1 MDSYFPLPGLQ
12 LPFQR
17 RLSRLYNDTKKSSDF
32 VKEPVQNA
40 EDPEI
45 KALHR
50 KLRIQKDRLVSWG
63 LEWSDPS
70 QSSEVLIDSSLSR
83 AGLSE
88 VVSSIMST
96 IKETLAEV
104 EPLWLSSKR
113 LVGSGGAGSGGN
125 VGSGD
130 SKAAELSADRDRKLP
145 IVTWDKARFA
155 DLVRDL
161 TVSIDTLYDLSRTRS
176 SAATGGGGGGGG
188 SGPGSDVKHPGG
200 PGSVPTH
207 HSPVSGNINNSN
219 NNSSNNAPILGTPG
233 NKLALVTS
241 ASWSPSSPKQLS
253 MQQAL
258 KRHLQQQ
265 GQSPSTMMQQLTS
278 DEAKLFESSRMLVPQ
293 QIDSA
298 MLTSI
303 ESGTRPPE
311 DPKAREVVFMNK
323 QAYADLVSRPVGQ
336 SYAPLLLE
344 YAYFDPVYSSTGIM
358 PSMAR
363 FEKLSAGLQGEASHV
378 SGNPRLL
385 GYFEDMDHSRLGLVY
400 QFPPGFHAI
409 ASPPTASQS
418 PAMLRSCLYSLG
430 DLLGSPGVEPK
441 LEAKFRLAANLA
453 NAVFELHA
461 KGIAHGNLVDSS
473 ILFGR
478 VTNPDAGLPSS
489 DVSQVDI
496 RRPVVSSFDLF
507 PDTPNP
513 ASRSDI
519 KRRSSR
525 LHQHPLN
532 PISFAPGAP
541 PIVDADPRVFD
552 LYSLAMLL
560 LSIGMWTRLENL
572 VPHQDSAMVSEAVLD
587 QLSTQCGTLYMKA
600 VQTCWTAMELVVSA
614 GKAAG
619 ESHLAR
625 LQVRASSYLEACCV
639 LDDVAK
645 LEERLRNDLG
655 GDDDLVSSSVAKSA
669 TSSSTT
675 PMPTPA
681 QTPFTPPTLVH
692 SHSAPPMPPPKMS
705 SPHPAPLTT
714 PSQPPA
720 MRTHRS
726 LLSMP
731 PRDRLPDESFS
742 DAKPPP
748 VPPKTSGSGGAT
760 TSPLGFA
767 LPRHPSAATAG
778 SAAPGAM
785 SHMSHAGHVATQPS
799 APASAPAEKKRMRL
813 YPQVALPA
821 DVVEKW
827 HTYLMPQINYVLRH
841 FYRSHPESV
850 EISLESVGDSPRN
863 TRPTVVVV
871 CTSVSKVRSIL
882 KRKMA
887 NVFEG
892 TNSVG
897 LKVCTGRVM
906 RSRKDATSG
915 SGPRG
920 AGADSD
926 VVKRSGADFQY
937 GSASAANTQFQQ
949 KPENGASIGAWI
961 GDRHLPPVS
970 FGGLVLVDDKPFG
983 MTVHH
988 MLDDPDASEEA
999 AAREGQKALRSSG
1012 GAAVT
1017 PAAAAATTANAAG
1030 EGEDEQI
1037 EELGQSVLDWYA
1049 DMQKGSSSGAAHSSG
1064 GSDFDVDD
1072 DDEDDDDYACE
1083 FSDTSSAVS
1092 ESDITSEWSDSDNED
1107 YDDPRRRRQ
1116 RDDDDDDY
1124 AAKAD
1129 DETDEP
1135 GDTPGVEPGYGEGY
1149 IVTQPA
1155 LDDVDG
1161 NFYPDEATQDDD
1173 HLDSCGLGD
1182 VYASSG
1188 VRRRVDEHGL
1198 VHEIDWALFEFKEDR
1213 QPPANSI
1220 PHLPLGGEAA
1230 PALSDVSSS
1239 GILRPTTV
1247 APASALPGLDVQCI
1261 ARTSGLQTGRILPT
1275 ITSVKIYGRTSPSH
1289 TYQIAAAGGPS
1300 SSANHAQTPSP
1311 SPSPIGIPGDSGA
1324 WIVER
1329 EHGRL
1334 CGHVLAWS
1342 ARKRVAYLC
1351 PMDVLLLDI
1360 AETLEAGEVRL
1371 PGGDAIVKIMD
1382 PEERRT
1388 KATASSPNVATATYA
1403 TNSMRG
1409 GGGGGAGAAYSSQG
1423 TASGSG
1429 RPTLNTSLR
1438 TSSSLSLHES
1448 WPTEP
1453 SPDVPILQGERELQR
1468 EREHEHDMAPLDPV
1482 DEGFQDSDVVTVAGS
1497 AISRSSRTS
1506 SNPGAGD
1513 SKNPR
1518 WQEST
1523 KIMEM
1528 VGSMGK
1534 VRLDS
1539 SKDVQAPC

>member
-1 MDSYFPLPGLQ
+1 MDSYFTLPGIQ

-113 LVGSGGAGSGGN
+113 LVGSGGVAGSGGN

-176 SAATGGGGGGGG
+176 SAATGGA
-188 SGPGSDVKHPGG
+188 GSDIKHPGG
-200 PGSVPTH
+200 PGSPGSVPSH
-207 HSPVSGNINNSN
+207 HSPISGGGN
-219 NNSSNNAPILGTPG
+219 NNNQNQNPMLGSPG
-233 NKLALVTS
+233 NKLALITS

-258 KRHLQQQ
+258 QRHLQQQ
-265 GQSPSTMMQQLTS
+265 GQSPSSMMQLTS
-278 DEAKLFESSRMLVPQ
+278 EEAKLFESSRMLVPQ

-303 ESGTRPPE
+303 ESSTRPPE

-323 QAYADLVSRPVGQ
+323 QAYADLVNRPIGQ
-336 SYAPLLLE
+336 SYSPLLLE

-409 ASPPTASQS
+409 ASPETASQS

-441 LEAKFRLAANLA
+441 LEAKFRLASNLA

-496 RRPVVSSFDLF
+496 RKPLVSSFDLF

-513 ASRSDI
+513 ASKSDI

-532 PISFAPGAP
+532 PIAFAPGAP

-655 GDDDLVSSSVAKSA
+655 GDDDLVTSSVAKSTTT
-669 TSSSTT
+669 TSTSNTT
-675 PMPTPA
+675 PMPTPSQA
-681 QTPFTPPTLVH
+681 PFTPPTLVH

-705 SPHPAPLTT
+705 T
-714 PSQPPA
+714 PPPMPPQPPM
-720 MRTHRS
+720 MRTRRS

-731 PRDRLPDESFS
+731 QRDRFPEEAFS

-748 VPPKTSGSGGAT
+748 VPPKTNNNGGNGGNT
-760 TSPLGFA
+760 LGFA
-767 LPRHPSAATAG
+767 LPPTG

-785 SHMSHAGHVATQPS
+785 SHAAT
-799 APASAPAEKKRMRL
+799 APAAPQTHAATLDAAPFSIPEKKEKERVRMRL

-827 HTYLMPQINYVLRH
+827 HTYLMPQINYALRH

-882 KRKMA
+882 KRKMGT
-887 NVFEG
+887 VFEG
-892 TNSVG
+892 TNGVG

-906 RSRKDATSG
+906 RSRKDPSSSSAVPNG
-915 SGPRG
+915 I
-920 AGADSD
+920 
-926 VVKRSGADFQY
+926 VKRSGADFNY

-970 FGGLVLVDDKPFG
+970 FGGLVIVDDKPFG

-999 AAREGQKALRSSG
+999 AAREGQKALRSS
-1012 GAAVT
+1012 
-1017 PAAAAATTANAAG
+1017 AAATSSANPTG
-1030 EGEDEQI
+1030 EAEDEQI

-1049 DMQKGSSSGAAHSSG
+1049 AMEKDGNGGAHSSG
-1064 GSDFDVDD
+1064 GSEDDDDD
-1072 DDEDDDDYACE
+1072 DDEDDYACE
-1083 FSDTSSAVS
+1083 FSDTSSSVS

-1107 YDDPRRRRQ
+1107 YDDQYRRRQ
-1116 RDDDDDDY
+1116 REDDE
-1124 AAKAD
+1124 AAKE
-1129 DETDEP
+1129 DEEIDEP

-1173 HLDSCGLGD
+1173 HLDSCGVGD

-1198 VHEIDWALFEFKEDR
+1198 VHEIDWALFEFKEER

-1220 PHLPLGGEAA
+1220 PHLPLGEAS
-1230 PALSDVSSS
+1230 PALPDVSS

-1247 APASALPGLDVQCI
+1247 APASALPGLEVQCI

-1289 TYQIAAAGGPS
+1289 TYQISAAGPPPPS
-1300 SSANHAQTPSP
+1300 VSRPAGGNNNNNKT
-1311 SPSPIGIPGDSGA
+1311 PSPIGIPGDSGA

-1388 KATASSPNVATATYA
+1388 KEAASSAAAQAAYSN
-1403 TNSMRG
+1403 NMRG
-1409 GGGGGAGAAYSSQG
+1409 GGHGGRGGPGSAGTGAYGSNVMNA
-1423 TASGSG
+1423 SG
-1429 RPTLNTSLR
+1429 RPTLNTSLS

-1448 WPTEP
+1448 WTTEP
-1453 SPDVPILQGERELQR
+1453 SPDVHILHGEKDL
-1468 EREHEHDMAPLDPV
+1468 
-1482 DEGFQDSDVVTVAGS
+1482 DEGFQDSDAATVAGS
-1497 AISRSSRTS
+1497 AISRSSKS
-1506 SNPGAGD
+1506 SKVGGD
-1513 SKNPR
+1513 SDSKSQNPR

-1523 KIMEM
+1523 KMMEI

-1534 VRLDS
+1534 VRLGS

>member
-1 MDSYFPLPGLQ
+1 MDSYFTLPGLQ

-113 LVGSGGAGSGGN
+113 LVMASSTSTATPT
-125 VGSGD
+125 GD
-130 SKAAELSADRDRKLP
+130 SKAAEHLHGSSEKDRDRKLP

-176 SAATGGGGGGGG
+176 SAATG
-188 SGPGSDVKHPGG
+188 DIKHPGG
-200 PGSVPTH
+200 PGSVPA
-207 HSPVSGNINNSN
+207 SSSGNNTSHG
-219 NNSSNNAPILGTPG
+219 SSG
-233 NKLALVTS
+233 KLNLISS
-241 ASWSPSSPKQLS
+241 ASWSPSSPKQHS

-258 KRHLQQQ
+258 QRHQQQ
-265 GQSPSTMMQQLTS
+265 HGQSPSSTMQLTS
-278 DEAKLFESSRMLVPQ
+278 EEAKLFESSRMLVPQ

-303 ESGTRPPE
+303 ESSTRPPE
-311 DPKAREVVFMNK
+311 DPKVREVVFMNK
-323 QAYADLVSRPVGQ
+323 QAYADLVSRPLGTT
-336 SYAPLLLE
+336 YAPLLLE

-363 FEKLSAGLQGEASHV
+363 FEKLSAGLQGEAGYA

-400 QFPPGFHAI
+400 QFPPGFHSI
-409 ASPPTASQS
+409 ASSESATQS
-418 PAMLRSCLYSLG
+418 PALLRSCLYSLG

-441 LEAKFRLAANLA
+441 LEAKFRLASNLA

-496 RRPVVSSFDLF
+496 RRPLVSSHDLF

-513 ASRSDI
+513 ASKSDI
-519 KRRSSR
+519 RRRSSR

-600 VQTCWTAMELVVSA
+600 VQTCWNAMELVVSA

-655 GDDDLVSSSVAKSA
+655 GDDDIVTPVRASPPKAAS
-669 TSSSTT
+669 TSTT
-675 PMPTPA
+675 TTTQA
-681 QTPFTPPTLVH
+681 FTPPTLVH
-692 SHSAPPMPPPKMS
+692 SHSAPPLPPPKMATPPPS
-705 SPHPAPLTT
+705 AP
-714 PSQPPA
+714 QPPP
-720 MRTHRS
+720 MRTRRS

-731 PRDRLPDESFS
+731 HRDHRFPDESFE
-742 DAKPPP
+742 DARPPP
-748 VPPKTSGSGGAT
+748 VPPKTN
-760 TSPLGFA
+760 TSSLGFA
-767 LPRHPSAATAG
+767 LPPLAG
-778 SAAPGAM
+778 SAVPAAVIPP
-785 SHMSHAGHVATQPS
+785 VPLE
-799 APASAPAEKKRMRL
+799 APAVPTKDTKEKPRMRL

-821 DVVEKW
+821 DVIEKW
-827 HTYLMPQINYVLRH
+827 HTYLMPQINYALRH

-882 KRKMA
+882 KRKMGT
-887 NVFEG
+887 VFEG
-892 TNSVG
+892 TNGVG

-906 RSRKDATSG
+906 RSRKDASV
-915 SGPRG
+915 
-920 AGADSD
+920 SD
-926 VVKRSGADFQY
+926 VVKRSQGAGFNATDV
-937 GSASAANTQFQQ
+937 SAANNQFQQ
-949 KPENGASIGAWI
+949 KPQNGASIGAWI

-988 MLDDPDASEEA
+988 MLDDPDATEAA

-1012 GAAVT
+1012 
-1017 PAAAAATTANAAG
+1017 AAAGSSLPTAASCPTKNDG
-1030 EGEDEQI
+1030 EEEQI
-1037 EELGQSVLDWYA
+1037 EELGRSVLDWYA
-1049 DMQKGSSSGAAHSSG
+1049 ELQAGPSVTGPAGNSGNSSSSEADYGE
-1064 GSDFDVDD
+1064 
-1072 DDEDDDDYACE
+1072 DEDDDFACE
-1083 FSDTSSAVS
+1083 FSDTSSSVS
-1092 ESDITSEWSDSDNED
+1092 ETDITSEWSDSDDED
-1107 YDDPRRRRQ
+1107 YHADDKE
-1116 RDDDDDDY
+1116 DDDI
-1124 AAKAD
+1124 
-1129 DETDEP
+1129 DEP
-1135 GDTPGVEPGYGEGY
+1135 GDVPGVEPGYGEGY

-1198 VHEIDWALFEFKEDR
+1198 VHEIDWALFEFKEER

-1220 PHLPLGGEAA
+1220 PHLPLADLDPQEG
-1230 PALSDVSSS
+1230 

-1247 APASALPGLDVQCI
+1247 APATALPGLEVQCI

-1289 TYQIAAAGGPS
+1289 TYQISAAAGTSGNTS
-1300 SSANHAQTPSP
+1300 G
-1311 SPSPIGIPGDSGA
+1311 SPIGIPGDSGA

-1371 PGGDAIVKIMD
+1371 PGGDAVVKIMD

-1388 KATASSPNVATATYA
+1388 KESAH
-1403 TNSMRG
+1403 MRGAHG
-1409 GGGGGAGAAYSSQG
+1409 GGGRGN
-1423 TASGSG
+1423 SGSG
-1429 RPTLNTSLR
+1429 ARGGPTLST
-1438 TSSSLSLHES
+1438 SSLSLHDS
-1448 WPTEP
+1448 WTGDA
-1453 SPDVPILQGERELQR
+1453 SPADVKSAADL
-1468 EREHEHDMAPLDPV
+1468 
-1482 DEGFQDSDVVTVAGS
+1482 DEGFQDSDVATVAGS
-1497 AISRSSRTS
+1497 AISKSSRHSKASTS
-1506 SNPGAGD
+1506 SG
-1513 SKNPR
+1513 SEKR

-1523 KIMEM
+1523 KMMEM

-1534 VRLDS
+1534 VRLGS

>member
-1 MDSYFPLPGLQ
+1 MDSYFTLPGLQ

-176 SAATGGGGGGGG
+176 SAATGGSGG
-188 SGPGSDVKHPGG
+188 DIKHPGG
-200 PGSVPTH
+200 PGSGPTH
-207 HSPVSGNINNSN
+207 HSPISSGGGGGNN
-219 NNSSNNAPILGTPG
+219 PIHGSPG
-233 NKLALVTS
+233 NKLALVSS

-258 KRHLQQQ
+258 QRHLQQQ
-265 GQSPSTMMQQLTS
+265 HGQSPSSTMQLTS
-278 DEAKLFESSRMLVPQ
+278 EEAKLFESSRMLVPQ
-293 QIDSA
+293 HIDSA

-303 ESGTRPPE
+303 ESSTGQPE

-323 QAYADLVSRPVGQ
+323 QAYADLVSRPIGQ
-336 SYAPLLLE
+336 SYSPLLLE

-409 ASPPTASQS
+409 ASPETASQS

-441 LEAKFRLAANLA
+441 LEAKFRLASNLA

-478 VTNPDAGLPSS
+478 VTNPDAGLPSF

-496 RRPVVSSFDLF
+496 RKPLVSSFDLF

-513 ASRSDI
+513 ASKSDI

-532 PISFAPGAP
+532 PIAFAPGAP

-655 GDDDLVSSSVAKSA
+655 GDDDIVTSAAAKSS
-669 TSSSTT
+669 TSTSTT
-675 PMPTPA
+675 PMPTPSQA
-681 QTPFTPPTLVH
+681 PFTPPTLVH
-692 SHSAPPMPPPKMS
+692 SYSAPPMPPPKMS
-705 SPHPAPLTT
+705 TPPLAPLTM
-714 PSQPPA
+714 PPQPPM
-720 MRTHRS
+720 MRTRRS

-731 PRDRLPDESFS
+731 QRDRFPDESFS

-748 VPPKTSGSGGAT
+748 VPPKTNNNGGSNTG
-760 TSPLGFA
+760 SLGFA
-767 LPRHPSAATAG
+767 LPPHPSSATAG
-778 SAAPGAM
+778 ITGSAASGAV
-785 SHMSHAGHVATQPS
+785 SHAAPAASQPS
-799 APASAPAEKKRMRL
+799 ADAAPTKERVRMRL

-821 DVVEKW
+821 DVIEKW
-827 HTYLMPQINYVLRH
+827 HTYLMPQINYALRH

-882 KRKMA
+882 KRKMGT
-887 NVFEG
+887 VFEG
-892 TNSVG
+892 TNGVG

-906 RSRKDATSG
+906 RSRKDASG
-915 SGPRG
+915 SGPGG
-920 AGADSD
+920 AAAASD
-926 VVKRSGADFQY
+926 AVKRSGAEFGY
-937 GSASAANTQFQQ
+937 GSASAANNQFQQ

-970 FGGLVLVDDKPFG
+970 FGGLVIVDDKPFG

-1012 GAAVT
+1012 GAA
-1017 PAAAAATTANAAG
+1017 AAAAATANTAS

-1049 DMQKGSSSGAAHSSG
+1049 GMQQDGSGVNSSG
-1064 GSDFDVDD
+1064 GSEVDD
-1072 DDEDDDDYACE
+1072 DDDDEDDYACE
-1083 FSDTSSAVS
+1083 FSDTSSSVS

-1107 YDDPRRRRQ
+1107 YDEQYRRRQ
-1116 RDDDDDDY
+1116 HDD
-1124 AAKAD
+1124 AKE
-1129 DETDEP
+1129 DENEIDEP

-1198 VHEIDWALFEFKEDR
+1198 VHEIDWALFEFKEER

-1220 PHLPLGGEAA
+1220 PHLPLGEVS
-1230 PALSDVSSS
+1230 PALSDVSS

-1247 APASALPGLDVQCI
+1247 APASALPGLEVQCI

-1289 TYQIAAAGGPS
+1289 TYQISAAGGPP
-1300 SSANHAQTPSP
+1300 PSP
-1311 SPSPIGIPGDSGA
+1311 SVTGSPAGANKTPSPIGIPGDSGA

-1388 KATASSPNVATATYA
+1388 KEAASSSSSYSN
-1403 TNSMRG
+1403 NMRG
-1409 GGGGGAGAAYSSQG
+1409 GGGGGGG
-1423 TASGSG
+1423 GRSGGGGGGGVYGSNVNSVG
-1429 RPTLNTSLR
+1429 RPTLNTSLS

-1448 WPTEP
+1448 WTTEP
-1453 SPDVPILQGERELQR
+1453 SPDVQIQGDL
-1468 EREHEHDMAPLDPV
+1468 
-1482 DEGFQDSDVVTVAGS
+1482 DEGFQDSDVATVAGS
-1497 AISRSSRTS
+1497 AISRSSKS
-1506 SNPGAGD
+1506 SSSHKGGGGGGGD
-1513 SKNPR
+1513 DKANPR

-1523 KIMEM
+1523 KMMEM

-1534 VRLDS
+1534 VRLGS
-1539 SKDVQAPC
+1539 SNDVQAPC

>member
-1 MDSYFPLPGLQ
+1 MDSYFTLPGIQ

-113 LVGSGGAGSGGN
+113 LVASSTTGAPTTA
-125 VGSGD
+125 D
-130 SKAAELSADRDRKLP
+130 SKAAEHLHGSAPEMDRDRKLP

-176 SAATGGGGGGGG
+176 SAATGGGI
-188 SGPGSDVKHPGG
+188 DVKHPGG
-200 PGSVPTH
+200 PGSVP
-207 HSPVSGNINNSN
+207 SSGPGSNN
-219 NNSSNNAPILGTPG
+219 NNSSSNTSHAPSG
-233 NKLALVTS
+233 KLNLITS
-241 ASWSPSSPKQLS
+241 SSWSPSSPKQLS
-253 MQQAL
+253 MQQSL
-258 KRHLQQQ
+258 QRHLQQQ
-265 GQSPSTMMQQLTS
+265 QHQQLSPQQHGQSPSSTMQLTS
-278 DEAKLFESSRMLVPQ
+278 EEAKLFESSRMLVPQ

-303 ESGTRPPE
+303 ESSTRPPE

-323 QAYADLVSRPVGQ
+323 QAYADLVARPLGTT
-336 SYAPLLLE
+336 YAPLLLE

-363 FEKLSAGLQGEASHV
+363 FEKLSAGLQGEAGYGG
-378 SGNPRLL
+378 GNPRLL

-400 QFPPGFHAI
+400 QFPPGFNAI
-409 ASPPTASQS
+409 ASSPAATQS
-418 PAMLRSCLYSLG
+418 PALLRSCLYSLG

-441 LEAKFRLAANLA
+441 LEAKFRLASNLA

-461 KGIAHGNLVDSS
+461 KGIAHGNLIDAS

-478 VTNPDAGLPSS
+478 VTNPEAGLPSS

-496 RRPVVSSFDLF
+496 RRPLVASHDLF

-513 ASRSDI
+513 ASKSDI
-519 KRRSSR
+519 RRRSSR

-587 QLSTQCGTLYMKA
+587 QLATQCGTLYMKA
-600 VQTCWTAMELVVSA
+600 VQTCWNAMELVVSA

-645 LEERLRNDLG
+645 LDERLRNDLG
-655 GDDDLVSSSVAKSA
+655 GDDDIVTPVRTTVPKASSSASIS
-669 TSSSTT
+669 TGISSRSS
-675 PMPTPA
+675 PA
-681 QTPFTPPTLVH
+681 SFTPPALVH
-692 SHSAPPMPPPKMS
+692 SHSAPPLPPPKMAS
-705 SPHPAPLTT
+705 ATNAPFTSPP
-714 PSQPPA
+714 QPPM
-720 MRTHRS
+720 MRTRRS

-731 PRDRLPDESFS
+731 QRDRFPDESFE

-748 VPPKTSGSGGAT
+748 VPPKMNGGNSNNNGSTSS
-760 TSPLGFA
+760 LGFA
-767 LPRHPSAATAG
+767 LPPMAG
-778 SAAPGAM
+778 SAAPAAVI
-785 SHMSHAGHVATQPS
+785 HELPEVTD
-799 APASAPAEKKRMRL
+799 APVVTEKKEKEAKPRMRL

-821 DVVEKW
+821 DVIEKW
-827 HTYLMPQINYVLRH
+827 HTYLMPQINYALRH

-882 KRKMA
+882 KRKMGT
-887 NVFEG
+887 VFEG
-892 TNSVG
+892 TNGVG

-906 RSRKDATSG
+906 RSRKDSSSG
-915 SGPRG
+915 E
-920 AGADSD
+920 
-926 VVKRSGADFQY
+926 VVKRSQGGNFNPTDV
-937 GSASAANTQFQQ
+937 SAANNQFQQ
-949 KPENGASIGAWI
+949 KPQNGASIGAWI

-988 MLDDPDASEEA
+988 MLDDPDATEAA

-1012 GAAVT
+1012 AAAGSSL
-1017 PAAAAATTANAAG
+1017 PAATPSSSSVKIPN
-1030 EGEDEQI
+1030 EGEEEQI
-1037 EELGQSVLDWYA
+1037 EELGRSVLDWYA
-1049 DMQKGSSSGAAHSSG
+1049 ELQAGSTATGGSGAGPTGGSHSSSSEA
-1064 GSDFDVDD
+1064 DDNEYDD
-1072 DDEDDDDYACE
+1072 DDDFACE
-1083 FSDTSSAVS
+1083 FSDTSSSVS
-1092 ESDITSEWSDSDNED
+1092 ETDITSEWSDSD
-1107 YDDPRRRRQ
+1107 DDEYH
-1116 RDDDDDDY
+1116 DDDNDVGHRN
-1124 AAKAD
+1124 KED
-1129 DETDEP
+1129 DEIDEP
-1135 GDTPGVEPGYGEGY
+1135 GDVPGVEPGYGEGY

-1198 VHEIDWALFEFKEDR
+1198 VHEIDWALFEFKAER

-1220 PHLPLGGEAA
+1220 PHLPLADVEVDAA
-1230 PALSDVSSS
+1230 EED

-1247 APASALPGLDVQCI
+1247 APATALPGLEVQCI

-1289 TYQIAAAGGPS
+1289 TYQISAASTGAS
-1300 SSANHAQTPSP
+1300 SG
-1311 SPSPIGIPGDSGA
+1311 SPIGIPGDSGA

-1371 PGGDAIVKIMD
+1371 PGGDAVVKIMD
-1382 PEERRT
+1382 PEERRS
-1388 KATASSPNVATATYA
+1388 KESAHMRGGSSQGGGSQGGSQHGSGGSYGHHGQ
-1403 TNSMRG
+1403 G
-1409 GGGGGAGAAYSSQG
+1409 GGGGY
-1423 TASGSG
+1423 
-1429 RPTLNTSLR
+1429 RPTLNTSMS

-1448 WPTEP
+1448 WTGEHGGGV
-1453 SPDVPILQGERELQR
+1453 SPADL
-1468 EREHEHDMAPLDPV
+1468 
-1482 DEGFQDSDVVTVAGS
+1482 DEGFQDSDVATVAGS
-1497 AISRSSRTS
+1497 AISKHSNTSKSSISRRSVGGGGSDK
-1506 SNPGAGD
+1506 GG
-1513 SKNPR
+1513 PR

-1523 KIMEM
+1523 KMMEM

-1534 VRLDS
+1534 VRLGS

>member
-1 MDSYFPLPGLQ
+1 MSLQ
-12 LPFQR
+12 R
-17 RLSRLYNDTKKSSDF
+17 NLSRLYNDTKKSSDF

-113 LVGSGGAGSGGN
+113 LVSGSTTGATTTS
-125 VGSGD
+125 D
-130 SKAAELSADRDRKLP
+130 SKAVDHLHGSAPDPDRDRKLP
-145 IVTWDKARFA
+145 TVTWDKVRFA

-161 TVSIDTLYDLSRTRS
+161 TISIDTLYDLSRTRS
-176 SAATGGGGGGGG
+176 SATTTSSADSKHTNMPGSFPS
-188 SGPGSDVKHPGG
+188 SGPGA
-200 PGSVPTH
+200 
-207 HSPVSGNINNSN
+207 NSN
-219 NNSSNNAPILGTPG
+219 DNTPYAPPGKLRLITPS
-233 NKLALVTS
+233 T
-241 ASWSPSSPKQLS
+241 WSPSPFNQLHV
-253 MQQAL
+253 QQSHQ
-258 KRHLQQQ
+258 RRVQQQ
-265 GQSPSTMMQQLTS
+265 QPEYHQHSPQKHGQSSSSTVQLARQ
-278 DEAKLFESSRMLVPQ
+278 DAQLFESSRMLVPQ
-293 QIDSA
+293 QIDST

-303 ESGTRPPE
+303 ESSTLPPE
-311 DPKAREVVFMNK
+311 DPKLREVVFMNK
-323 QAYADLVSRPVGQ
+323 QAYAELVARPLGT

-358 PSMAR
+358 PSMVR
-363 FEKLSAGLQGEASHV
+363 FEKLSAGLQGEAGYGG
-378 SGNPRLL
+378 GNPRLL
-385 GYFEDMDHSRLGLVY
+385 GYFEDMDHARLGLVY

-409 ASPPTASQS
+409 SSTSAATQS
-418 PAMLRSCLYSLG
+418 PELLRSCLYSLG
-430 DLLGSPGVEPK
+430 DLLGSPDVEPK
-441 LEAKFRLAANLA
+441 LEAKFRLASNLA

-461 KGIAHGNLVDSS
+461 KGIVHGNLIDAS

-478 VTNPDAGLPSS
+478 VTNLNVSLPAS

-496 RRPVVSSFDLF
+496 RRPLIASHDLF
-507 PDTPNP
+507 PGTPSP
-513 ASRSDI
+513 ASKADI
-519 KRRSSR
+519 RRRSSR

-572 VPHQDSAMVSEAVLD
+572 VPHQDSAMVSEAILD
-587 QLSTQCGTLYMKA
+587 QLATQCGTLYMKA
-600 VQTCWTAMELVVSA
+600 VQTCWNAMELVVSA

-645 LEERLRNDLG
+645 LDERLRDDLG
-655 GDDDLVSSSVAKSA
+655 GDDEIVASVRNTVPKASSSASISDI
-669 TSSSTT
+669 TSRSS
-675 PMPTPA
+675 PA
-681 QTPFTPPTLVH
+681 PFTAPTLVH
-692 SHSAPPMPPPKMS
+692 SHSAPPLPPPKATS
-705 SPHPAPLTT
+705 TPLV
-714 PSQPPA
+714 SALPPTS
-720 MRTHRS
+720 MRTRRS
-726 LLSMP
+726 LLP
-731 PRDRLPDESFS
+731 TPERGRFPDETLEDS
-742 DAKPPP
+742 KPPP
-748 VPPKTSGSGGAT
+748 VPPKTTTNSGGGSNS
-760 TSPLGFA
+760 TSSLRFA
-767 LPRHPSAATAG
+767 LPPLAG
-778 SAAPGAM
+778 SAAPADFTE
-785 SHMSHAGHVATQPS
+785 VPPEVVE
-799 APASAPAEKKRMRL
+799 APIHTKDVKPRMRL

-827 HTYLMPQINYVLRH
+827 HTYLMPQINYALRH

-882 KRKMA
+882 KRKMGA
-887 NVFEG
+887 VFEG
-892 TNSVG
+892 TNGVG

-906 RSRKDATSG
+906 RSRKDAAAGDVVHRSQ
-915 SGPRG
+915 
-920 AGADSD
+920 GAD
-926 VVKRSGADFQY
+926 V
-937 GSASAANTQFQQ
+937 SAANSQFQQ
-949 KPENGASIGAWI
+949 KPQNGASIGAWI

-988 MLDDPDASEEA
+988 MLDDPDAAEAA
-999 AAREGQKALRSSG
+999 AAREGQKTLRSSG
-1012 GAAVT
+1012 AAAVST
-1017 PAAAAATTANAAG
+1017 LPTAAPSSSG
-1030 EGEDEQI
+1030 EVPGDNEDEEI
-1037 EELGQSVLDWYA
+1037 EELGRSVLDWYA
-1049 DMQKGSSSGAAHSSG
+1049 ELQAKSSAAGGVSASRLAGRHSSD
-1064 GSDFDVDD
+1064 SEIDNNDQDEDDNDD
-1072 DDEDDDDYACE
+1072 DDDFACE
-1083 FSDTSSAVS
+1083 FSDTSSNVS
-1092 ESDITSEWSDSDNED
+1092 ETDISSDWSDSDDEDHGEEDGSHSIKANED
-1107 YDDPRRRRQ
+1107 YD
-1116 RDDDDDDY
+1116 
-1124 AAKAD
+1124 
-1129 DETDEP
+1129 EP
-1135 GDTPGVEPGYGEGY
+1135 GDVPGVEPGYGEGY

-1198 VHEIDWALFEFKEDR
+1198 VHEIDWALFEFKAER
-1213 QPPANSI
+1213 QPRANSI
-1220 PHLPLGGEAA
+1220 PHLPLAGLHAGTGEIGGT
-1230 PALSDVSSS
+1230 
-1239 GILRPTTV
+1239 LRPTTV
-1247 APASALPGLDVQCI
+1247 APATALPGLEVQCL

-1275 ITSVKIYGRTSPSH
+1275 ITSVKLYGRTSPSH
-1289 TYQIAAAGGPS
+1289 TYQIAAALGGAS
-1300 SSANHAQTPSP
+1300 RAGN
-1311 SPSPIGIPGDSGA
+1311 PIGIPGDSGA

-1371 PGGDAIVKIMD
+1371 PGGDAVVKIMD
-1382 PEERRT
+1382 AEER
-1388 KATASSPNVATATYA
+1388 KSKEPAHI
-1403 TNSMRG
+1403 RG
-1409 GGGGGAGAAYSSQG
+1409 GWSQGGGSRR
-1423 TASGSG
+1423 GSRRG
-1429 RPTLNTSLR
+1429 SRGSRGSHDSYDDHERESNGQLPMLNAMPGNLPLLHR
-1438 TSSSLSLHES
+1438 HEQWADKDTSSVAVSA
-1448 WPTEP
+1448 
-1453 SPDVPILQGERELQR
+1453 DF
-1468 EREHEHDMAPLDPV
+1468 
-1482 DEGFQDSDVVTVAGS
+1482 DEGFHDSDAATLAGS
-1497 AISRSSRTS
+1497 ATSHNSSRHS
-1506 SNPGAGD
+1506 VGRGRSGQ
-1513 SKNPR
+1513 R

-1523 KIMEM
+1523 KMMEM
-1528 VGSMGK
+1528 VGSMSK
-1534 VRLDS
+1534 VRMTS
-1539 SKDVQAPC
+1539 SNNTQGSCYGQCAAGL